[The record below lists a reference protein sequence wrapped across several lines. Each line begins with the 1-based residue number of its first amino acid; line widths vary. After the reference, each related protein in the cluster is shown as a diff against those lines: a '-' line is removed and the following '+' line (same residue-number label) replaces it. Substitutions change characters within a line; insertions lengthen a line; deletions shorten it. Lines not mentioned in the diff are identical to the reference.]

1 MSRYQ
6 GKGRIKM
13 LNQNKF
19 NVPDKVFGELSLKS
33 VLTKWT
39 IYIVAKMRYCL
50 YKYSIKTDIDAGDI
64 VAAKRAFQGLNIE
77 IKYIV
82 PILEDMAARNVSG
95 IQGIIEAVCGEES
108 CCVQVSRDYFK
119 RLENIDQW
127 NRQDMWN
134 KDISELPK
142 EWTDSESFF

>member
-1 MSRYQ
+1 
-6 GKGRIKM
+6 M
-13 LNQNKF
+13 LNQNKI
-19 NVPDKVFGELSLKS
+19 NVSDKVFGELSLK
-33 VLTKWT
+33 
-39 IYIVAKMRYCL
+39 
-50 YKYSIKTDIDAGDI
+50 
-64 VAAKRAFQGLNIE
+64 
-77 IKYIV
+77 
-82 PILEDMAARNVSG
+82 
-95 IQGIIEAVCGEES
+95 AVCGEES